1 LDLDLDVLRDRSHL
15 TVLDAINSLASA
27 QVLQA
32 AAAERT
38 AEALEL
44 LHHLLGEVLTAAKA
58 TNAAA
63 AASAAQAHVTTLLQ
77 QACTRL
83 PAMMAV
89 LCSDAV
95 SPLLAS
101 KQAQHRRLALVS
113 YSYDCYLL
121 TVATLAG
128 VNARNVVVFQC

>member
-1 LDLDLDVLRDRSHL
+1 MDLHMCTS
-15 TVLDAINSLASA
+15 T
-27 QVLQA
+27 QVLQS

-44 LHHLLGEVLTAAKA
+44 LHHLLSEVLTAARA
-58 TNAAA
+58 TNATA
-63 AASAAQAHVTTLLQ
+63 AASTAQAHVTTLLQ

-89 LCSDAV
+89 LCSDAA

-113 YSYDCYLL
+113 YNWNPNLL
-121 TVATLAG
+121 IAIVADA
-128 VNARNVVVFQC
+128 NVRSVIGN

>member
-1 LDLDLDVLRDRSHL
+1 
-15 TVLDAINSLASA
+15 
-27 QVLQA
+27 VLQA

-44 LHHLLGEVLTAAKA
+44 LHHLLDEVLTAAKA

-113 YSYDCYLL
+113 YSCNFLLLIATTAATTVRTVVRQRCCY
-121 TVATLAG
+121 TL
-128 VNARNVVVFQC
+128 RT